1 MSRKELPDPV
11 SKCPICTINLYGT
24 EVLNLKSTVI
34 SKITGELLTIDKSI
48 KTEKGQKHTVVNGK
62 PMVFPCGIYRE
73 KQGRCPW
80 ETEQQQKDL
89 TIVHDYEKIAGLLG
103 TMHTNE

>member
-1 MSRKELPDPV
+1 MPRKELPDPAG
-11 SKCPICTINLYGT
+11 KCPICTINLYGN
-24 EVLNLKSTVI
+24 EVLK
-34 SKITGELLTIDKSI
+34 LTEPI
-48 KTEKGQKHTVVNGK
+48 KTEKGQKHTLINGK
-62 PMVFPCGIYRE
+62 PMIFPCGINRE

-80 ETEQQQKDL
+80 ETIKQQKDL